1 MKSTTGS
8 ISNAKKKNRGQW
20 GHHPCLVS
28 QKIRKYGE
36 CLFVLIYAKGEV
48 YSDFTQDIKGEPMP
62 NLYNM

>member
-1 MKSTTGS
+1 MQ
-8 ISNAKKKNRGQW
+8 KKNRGQW